1 MVVQLSPHPLSHTL
15 TLVLSL
21 TSSSWTRSKH
31 HSPHHPATQWSHV
44 LGSFHSHLPSYHM
57 HTHTHPYPPNTHPH
71 TKMYIH
77 CNSHTTIPT
86 VDITSLS
93 STHTTYIHTCTEH
106 YAVQTQITKLSTTYT
121 AMTQVSIDDNSF
133 LLPTE
138 NQQITCQEHTNC
150 TTRTTI
156 LTADTT

>member
-21 TSSSWTRSKH
+21 TSSSWTRSKR

-44 LGSFHSHLPSYHM
+44 LGPFHSHLPSYHM

-77 CNSHTTIPT
+77 CNSHTTISHHSVRPT
-86 VDITSLS
+86 PLIFTLAQSICRPNPDNQAKHHLPHRSNHQYYGDTISV
-93 STHTTYIHTCTEH
+93 HTISAETLVLICYRPFRRD
-106 YAVQTQITKLSTTYT
+106 A
-121 AMTQVSIDDNSF
+121 
-133 LLPTE
+133 
-138 NQQITCQEHTNC
+138 
-150 TTRTTI
+150 
-156 LTADTT
+156 